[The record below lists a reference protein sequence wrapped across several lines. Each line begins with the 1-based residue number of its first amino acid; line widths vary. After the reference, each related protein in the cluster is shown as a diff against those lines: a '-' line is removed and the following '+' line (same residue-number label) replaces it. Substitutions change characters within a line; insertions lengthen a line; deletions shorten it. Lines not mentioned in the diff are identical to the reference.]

1 MHFNSILRRI
11 NGISTPIFGV
21 SWTPDNQEFQAVR
34 KLVTFLEDRRV
45 LYYGEEREGADYC
58 RISVEKIR
66 EKLTEF
72 LQEFDTNKD
81 LVKSVRSFR
90 SACRNFCN
98 EIGAI
103 NVCNEPL
110 PVQRS
115 ILNTELSKL
124 RKVAGKTVGALAI
137 SYGLD
142 IEDEL
147 AALIPFKV
155 V

>member
-1 MHFNSILRRI
+1 STHFL
-11 NGISTPIFGV
+11 
-21 SWTPDNQEFQAVR
+21 
-34 KLVTFLEDRRV
+34 L
-45 LYYGEEREGADYC
+45 
-58 RISVEKIR
+58 SVEKIR
-66 EKLTEF
+66 EKPTEF